1 MNIINT
7 ISLILF
13 KIFMVVILLFN
24 IIREPED

>member
-7 ISLILF
+7 IGLILF

>member
-1 MNIINT
+1 MDIINT
-7 ISLILF
+7 IGLILF

>member
-7 ISLILF
+7 IGLILF
-13 KIFMVVILLFN
+13 KIFMVIILLFN